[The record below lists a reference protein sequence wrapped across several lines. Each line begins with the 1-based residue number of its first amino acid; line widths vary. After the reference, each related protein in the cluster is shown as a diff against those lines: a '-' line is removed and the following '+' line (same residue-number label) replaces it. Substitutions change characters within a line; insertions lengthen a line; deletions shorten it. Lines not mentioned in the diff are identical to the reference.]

1 MIHPDTEIRFVNP
14 QIGFGVFATRDIPK
28 GTITWAR
35 DPLDLAFTDAE
46 VERLGPLYRATL
58 DKYSFVDGIGEHVLC
73 WDIARY
79 LNHSCNAACL
89 AAGYGFELAVR
100 DIAAGEELC
109 DDYGTLNLLESFEC
123 LCNHPECRGTVG
135 PQDFERYADLWDEK
149 LRSAF
154 GLIQELAQP
163 LMPLV
168 APHEKAAIGAGIADP
183 AKIASCRAHFWNGQS
198 VRRRKKVPWPRRA

>member
-1 MIHPDTEIRFVNP
+1 MNER
-14 QIGFGVFATRDIPK
+14 IGFGVFATRPLPK

-58 DKYSFVDGIGEHVLC
+58 DKYSFVDGVGEHVLC

-79 LNHSCNAACL
+79 LNHSCEAACL

-100 DIAAGEELC
+100 DIAVGEELC
-109 DDYGTLNLLESFEC
+109 DDYGTLNLLAPFEC
-123 LCNHPECRGTVG
+123 LCDSPDCRGMVG
-135 PQDFERYADLWDEK
+135 PEDAERYADLWDEK
-149 LRSAF
+149 VRAAF
-154 GLIQELAQP
+154 ALIHGLPQP

-168 APHEKAAIGAGIADP
+168 PPHEKAAITAGLADP
-183 AKIASCRAHFWNGQS
+183 AKIASCREHFWHGQP
-198 VRRRKKVPWPRRA
+198 VRQRKRVRWPRRA